1 MDKVKLNRLKRRIAK
16 MRLHPANIKSQDL
29 IRLAEALGREK
40 SKRGKEPTYVSL
52 LLPDNK
58 PISIPNHP
66 GSLNKYTV
74 GNILDALELDIF
86 TLEDILD

>member
-1 MDKVKLNRLKRRIAK
+1 

-58 PISIPNHP
+58 PISIPNVSFVQID
-66 GSLNKYTV
+66 GKMVKNQKT
-74 GNILDALELDIF
+74 
-86 TLEDILD
+86 

>member
-29 IRLAEALGREK
+29 IRLSGALGREK

-58 PISIPNHP
+58 PISIPN
-66 GSLNKYTV
+66 V
-74 GNILDALELDIF
+74 GFVQSEHKVVKTSKMCIF
-86 TLEDILD
+86 